1 MQAYNANT
9 SNTIKIAGF
18 YTAGVDADSRYQL
31 AAKTGGAN
39 WVSSVKQSTT
49 YDRLLPP
56 TQAVFIR
63 FKNSDNSSPSL
74 KEVTLT
80 LSTSML
86 CDKDSTYYGDGTVV
100 QPSQAPAAQP
110 EQALYITAS
119 RSGFKSSAVIVED
132 TTAEA
137 EVFMLDKSKTPFAI
151 FTVGNQRALAINH
164 LRGEE
169 RIPLVLFAEAEVEQP
184 TITFDGEPGY
194 VKKWDL
200 IDVVTGKRTP
210 LTAGNSMT
218 LNFPLKGEVRYYL
231 ERTQRE
237 TDISSED
244 EPAFRFFAYDGHLTI
259 YSENTLYDLR
269 IYDPAG
275 RLIASSAE
283 VPNSFSIALPTGT
296 YIIRASG
303 STAKVIIH

>member
-1 MQAYNANT
+1 
-9 SNTIKIAGF
+9 
-18 YTAGVDADSRYQL
+18 
-31 AAKTGGAN
+31 
-39 WVSSVKQSTT
+39 
-49 YDRLLPP
+49 
-56 TQAVFIR
+56 
-63 FKNSDNSSPSL
+63 
-74 KEVTLT
+74 
-80 LSTSML
+80 ML
-86 CDKDSTYYGDGTVV
+86 FRSV

-137 EVFMLDKSKTPFAI
+137 EIFMLDKAKTPFAI
-151 FTVGNQRALAINH
+151 FTAGNQRALAINH

-218 LNFPLKGEVRYYL
+218 LNFPLNGEVRYYL

-237 TDISSED
+237 TDTSSED

-296 YIIRASG
+296 YIVRASG